1 VLERQTL
8 DAAAAD
14 ELRRQILR
22 GDLRAGDRLTEEAC
36 SEQLGVSRPTVR
48 AALQMLSDC
57 GLTTRLPFVGW
68 SVTTFGFNDLREV
81 AQLRAALEGFA
92 ARLIVESRCDL
103 TEVNVA
109 LQTLQAAQP
118 PDVDEAD
125 QQFHAALVRAAG
137 NERLA
142 AQHRSISDQ
151 LLLAIATAN
160 LTAARGQSVG
170 RQHDHLLRVL
180 GGDDPDLA
188 EATVRMHCLGVLE
201 RIPAK

>member
-1 VLERQTL
+1 VIERQTL

-14 ELRRQILR
+14 ELRRRILR

-36 SEQLGVSRPTVR
+36 SEQLGVSRPTIR

-57 GLTTRLPFVGW
+57 GLASRLPYAGW
-68 SVTTFGFNDLREV
+68 SVTAFGVNDLREV

-103 TEVNVA
+103 TEVKLA
-109 LQTLQAAQP
+109 LRTLRTAQP
-118 PDVDEAD
+118 SDVDEAD
-125 QQFHAALVRAAG
+125 QQLHLALVRAAG
-137 NERLA
+137 NKRLA
-142 AQHRSISDQ
+142 DQHRAISDQ

-170 RQHDHLLRVL
+170 RQHDHILKVL
-180 GGDDPDLA
+180 GGHDPDLA
-188 EATVRMHCLGVLE
+188 EATVRLHCLAVLE
-201 RIPAK
+201 RLPA